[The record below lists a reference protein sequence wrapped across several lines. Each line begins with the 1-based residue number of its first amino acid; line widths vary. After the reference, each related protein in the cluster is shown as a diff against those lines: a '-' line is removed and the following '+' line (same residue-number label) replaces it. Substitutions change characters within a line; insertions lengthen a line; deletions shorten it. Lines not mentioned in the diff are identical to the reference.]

1 MQIVFER
8 DRDTASQT
16 ERKTDRGR
24 EYMGNLCKYNMHLI
38 LFCCLFLVQKLLS
51 IRDERG
57 QPCSFYALASR
68 SMKALVCLLDHSTN
82 TDSVI
87 CANGESLLHAAAK
100 LGCIHLTRMLLAR
113 EILSTLVDHV
123 EKDSGQAPLH
133 IAAKYNHVEVAKEFL
148 LYGAKID
155 RQDLTGSTP
164 IFTAASKG
172 HSKML
177 KVFLQHTGK
186 VELTCR

>member
-1 MQIVFER
+1 
-8 DRDTASQT
+8 
-16 ERKTDRGR
+16 
-24 EYMGNLCKYNMHLI
+24 
-38 LFCCLFLVQKLLS
+38 
-51 IRDERG
+51 
-57 QPCSFYALASR
+57 
-68 SMKALVCLLDHSTN
+68 MKALVCLLDHSTN
-82 TDSVI
+82 TDSII

-133 IAAKYNHVEVAKEFL
+133 IAAKYNHVEIAKEFL

-186 VELTCR
+186 VELTCFKCAANPSIICQNSPSNKVCNACLFLDLELF